1 MPHAPAGE
9 PSGSHSGS
17 RSLGDIDDDTT
28 AAVGGEAPP
37 EGILNAPFFFQSS
50 IPLIFIDFKFS
61 YS

>member
-1 MPHAPAGE
+1 MPHAVTGE

-28 AAVGGEAPP
+28 GAIGGEAPP
-37 EGILNAPFFFQSS
+37 KGILNALFFFQLSV
-50 IPLIFIDFKFS
+50 PLIFIDFKFS